1 MSSRVGSLPAETV
14 LRFDSSVRRFAGGT
28 VVLGGS
34 PLRLL
39 RLGTRGAES
48 LQRLAAGEAVGNR
61 QRDQQLARRLLDSG
75 IAHPDVPA
83 GGFGHRDVTL
93 VAPVKDDSAGARRL
107 LAATAEL
114 ADRIVVDDGSA
125 EYLPEAV
132 VRNEKPAGPAAARN
146 TGWRLARTEL
156 VAFVDAD
163 VVPEDD
169 WLDALLPLFSDP
181 AVAAVAP
188 RVRCSSGSSA
198 VARYERDRSS
208 LDFGAHPGVVR
219 PMSRV
224 SYVPSAAL
232 VVRRDA
238 LDEVGGFDARLR
250 FGEDVDLVW
259 RLIDSGKTVRYQP
272 ESHVRHEPRSRLR
285 GWVRQRFEY
294 GTSAAPLSV
303 RHRERLS
310 CARISRYSALAWS
323 LLAAGR
329 PRLALLC
336 AAVTTALFPRKL
348 RGRGVPTA
356 EALRLAGFG
365 HFGAGRLL
373 TDAVRRAWW
382 PLVIAGAPFSK
393 KVRRAVL
400 VALLP
405 CLFDAAGKPPSWL
418 ALRIL
423 DDVAYGAGVWR
434 GCAKERTFRPL
445 LPSWTDDGL
454 R

>member
-1 MSSRVGSLPAETV
+1 M

-75 IAHPDVPA
+75 LAHPDVPA
-83 GGFGHRDVTL
+83 GGFDHRDVTL

-107 LAATAEL
+107 LVATTEL

-125 EYLPEAV
+125 TPLSAQHLSESV
-132 VRNEKPAGPAAARN
+132 VRNEKPEGPAAARN

-163 VVPEDD
+163 VVPEDG

-188 RVRCSSGSSA
+188 RVRCSSGRSA
-198 VARYERDRSS
+198 AARYERDRSS
-208 LDFGAHPGVVR
+208 LDFGSHPGVVR
-219 PMSRV
+219 PMSRI

-310 CARISRYSALAWS
+310 CVRVSRYSALAWS

-329 PRLALLC
+329 PRLALLL
-336 AAVTTALFPRKL
+336 AAATTALFPRKL
-348 RGRGVPTA
+348 RGKGVPTA

-365 HFGAGRLL
+365 HLGAGRLL
-373 TDAVRRAWW
+373 ADAVRRTWW
-382 PLVIAGAPFSK
+382 PLVVAGAPFSK
-393 KVRRAVL
+393 KVRRVAL

-405 CLFDAAGKPPSWL
+405 CLLEAAGKPPSWL
-418 ALRIL
+418 VLRLL
-423 DDVAYGAGVWR
+423 DDLAYGAGVWR
-434 GCAKERTFRPL
+434 GCAKERTLRPL
-445 LPSWTDDGL
+445 LPSWTDDAL